1 MRNRQSK
8 IKKKEIQNSINNLVE
23 AATRLSIAL
32 QDSSEEDEA
41 SINTVITDTLILT
54 DPIVTVATKVEKA
67 YLKEE
72 TIKSTQIPSN
82 LAKATKVEK
91 VYLKEETTKS
101 PQIPS
106 NLAKSTQSI
115 SRSEKEKSRK
125 SQCASSHHKSQVRP
139 GPFQKGDRLI
149 ITNNYLKKKATEG
162 TCISSQG
169 AYTVIRDDSGEL
181 HRRIHTNLNRVVTS
195 VSFQNETSQK

>member
-32 QDSSEEDEA
+32 QDSSEKDES
-41 SINTVITDTLILT
+41 SIDTIIADTLTLA

-67 YLKEE
+67 DSVIFQRKEE
-72 TIKSTQIPSN
+72 TIKS
-82 LAKATKVEK
+82 
-91 VYLKEETTKS
+91 

-106 NLAKSTQSI
+106 KKYEHLAESTQLI
-115 SRSEKEKSRK
+115 GRSEKDKSRK
-125 SQCASSHHKSQVRP
+125 SQCASSRHKSQVRP

-149 ITNNYLKKKATEG
+149 VANNYLKKKATEG

-169 AYTVIRDDSGEL
+169 APTP
-181 HRRIHTNLNRVVTS
+181 
-195 VSFQNETSQK
+195 